1 MSNAITMGIFWHLI
15 GAASAACFY
24 APFKKVKKWSWE
36 TMWSVGGIV
45 SWIIL
50 PWAISALLL
59 PNFWAYYS
67 SFSLSTLLPV
77 FLFGAM
83 WGIGN
88 INYGLTMRYL
98 GMSMGIGIAIG
109 ITLIVGTLMT
119 PIING
124 NFDVLISTEGGRMTL
139 LGVLVAL
146 IGVGIVTRAGQLKE
160 RKMGIKAEEFNL
172 KKGLVLAVMCGIFS
186 AGMSF
191 AMNAAKPMHEAAAA
205 LGVDPLY
212 VALPSYVVIMGGGA
226 IINLGFCFIRLAKV
240 KDLSLKADFSL
251 AKSLIIHNVLL
262 STLAGFVPNTNAR
275 QLKIQQSR
283 SLVFVVKGTRN
294 IFFSDFLVQLQR
306 AATLYGYNGIV
317 SYLDE
322 NANEIDAAE
331 KILREIK
338 PKGIIF
344 LGGSVAN
351 FQRGFDRINV
361 PSVLT
366 TLVTD
371 ELDFPNLSMVGVDDR
386 AAAYTAV
393 DYLIR
398 QGHRKI
404 AVLGGP
410 VTSYPSLMRRKGAQ
424 QAMEDAGILFND
436 KLYGLSNYDFES
448 AYHAMNSLL
457 ARRAEFTALFA
468 MSDVIAFGAIRAL
481 VSAGLRVPEDV
492 SVIGFDGITMS
503 RYCVPVMTTIVQPSE
518 QIALQS
524 IELLVRQIE
533 HGSPAQTVTLQPE
546 LQQGE
551 SVRAI

>member
-1 MSNAITMGIFWHLI
+1 MHTL
-15 GAASAACFY
+15 Y
-24 APFKKVKKWSWE
+24 KV
-36 TMWSVGGIV
+36 
-45 SWIIL
+45 
-50 PWAISALLL
+50 A
-59 PNFWAYYS
+59 F
-67 SFSLSTLLPV
+67 TLLIFCAECAILVSLGTFPTTFPKHFQKV
-77 FLFGAM
+77 RPADMANLTIKDIARISGCSVST
-83 WGIGN
+83 ISRV
-88 INYGLTMRYL
+88 INDRPDVRPETKEHVLKVMR
-98 GMSMGIGIAIG
+98 
-109 ITLIVGTLMT
+109 
-119 PIING
+119 
-124 NFDVLISTEGGRMTL
+124 E
-139 LGVLVAL
+139 
-146 IGVGIVTRAGQLKE
+146 
-160 RKMGIKAEEFNL
+160 
-172 KKGLVLAVMCGIFS
+172 
-186 AGMSF
+186 
-191 AMNAAKPMHEAAAA
+191 
-205 LGVDPLY
+205 
-212 VALPSYVVIMGGGA
+212 
-226 IINLGFCFIRLAKV
+226 
-240 KDLSLKADFSL
+240 
-251 AKSLIIHNVLL
+251 
-262 STLAGFVPNTNAR
+262 AGFVPNTNAR

-322 NANEIDAAE
+322 NANEIDAAK

-410 VTSYPSLMRRKGAQ
+410 VTSYPSLMRRQGAQ
-424 QAMEDAGILFND
+424 QAMEDAGIVFND

>member
-1 MSNAITMGIFWHLI
+1 MHTLYKVVSHLLIFYTECAILMSLGTFPTTFPKH
-15 GAASAACFY
+15 FQ
-24 APFKKVKKWSWE
+24 KVRPADMANLTIKDIARISGCSVSTISRVINDRPDVRPE
-36 TMWSVGGIV
+36 TKEHVLKV
-45 SWIIL
+45 
-50 PWAISALLL
+50 
-59 PNFWAYYS
+59 
-67 SFSLSTLLPV
+67 
-77 FLFGAM
+77 
-83 WGIGN
+83 
-88 INYGLTMRYL
+88 MR
-98 GMSMGIGIAIG
+98 
-109 ITLIVGTLMT
+109 
-119 PIING
+119 
-124 NFDVLISTEGGRMTL
+124 E
-139 LGVLVAL
+139 
-146 IGVGIVTRAGQLKE
+146 
-160 RKMGIKAEEFNL
+160 
-172 KKGLVLAVMCGIFS
+172 
-186 AGMSF
+186 
-191 AMNAAKPMHEAAAA
+191 
-205 LGVDPLY
+205 
-212 VALPSYVVIMGGGA
+212 
-226 IINLGFCFIRLAKV
+226 
-240 KDLSLKADFSL
+240 
-251 AKSLIIHNVLL
+251 
-262 STLAGFVPNTNAR
+262 AGFVPNTNAR

-410 VTSYPSLMRRKGAQ
+410 VTSYPSLMRRQGAQ
-424 QAMEDAGILFND
+424 QAMEDAGIVFND

-503 RYCVPVMTTIVQPSE
+503 RYLSLIH
-518 QIALQS
+518 I
-524 IELLVRQIE
+524 
-533 HGSPAQTVTLQPE
+533 
-546 LQQGE
+546 
-551 SVRAI
+551 

>member
-1 MSNAITMGIFWHLI
+1 MTIKDIARISGCSVSTISRVINDRPDVRPETKEHVL
-15 GAASAACFY
+15 
-24 APFKKVKKWSWE
+24 KV
-36 TMWSVGGIV
+36 
-45 SWIIL
+45 
-50 PWAISALLL
+50 
-59 PNFWAYYS
+59 
-67 SFSLSTLLPV
+67 
-77 FLFGAM
+77 
-83 WGIGN
+83 
-88 INYGLTMRYL
+88 MR
-98 GMSMGIGIAIG
+98 
-109 ITLIVGTLMT
+109 
-119 PIING
+119 
-124 NFDVLISTEGGRMTL
+124 E
-139 LGVLVAL
+139 
-146 IGVGIVTRAGQLKE
+146 
-160 RKMGIKAEEFNL
+160 
-172 KKGLVLAVMCGIFS
+172 
-186 AGMSF
+186 
-191 AMNAAKPMHEAAAA
+191 
-205 LGVDPLY
+205 
-212 VALPSYVVIMGGGA
+212 
-226 IINLGFCFIRLAKV
+226 
-240 KDLSLKADFSL
+240 
-251 AKSLIIHNVLL
+251 
-262 STLAGFVPNTNAR
+262 AGFTPNTNAR

-338 PKGIIF
+338 PKGMIF
-344 LGGSVAN
+344 LGGSVTN
-351 FQRGFDRINV
+351 FQNGFANISV
-361 PSVLT
+361 PSVLA
-366 TLVTD
+366 TLVSN
-371 ELDFPNLSMVGVDDR
+371 ELDFPISRWWVWMTGPQSK
-386 AAAYTAV
+386 AAV
-393 DYLIR
+393 SHLIA

-410 VTSYPSLMRRKGAQ
+410 ATSFPSRMRRLGAQ
-424 QAMEDAGILFND
+424 DAMEDAGLVLDD

-481 VSAGLRVPEDV
+481 VSAGMRVPEDV

-533 HGSPAQTVTLQPE
+533 HGAPAQTVTLQPE

-551 SVRAI
+551 SVCPCRRNDSV

>member
-1 MSNAITMGIFWHLI
+1 MGNMTIKDI
-15 GAASAACFY
+15 ARISGCSVSTISRVINDR
-24 APFKKVKKWSWE
+24 PDVRPE
-36 TMWSVGGIV
+36 T
-45 SWIIL
+45 
-50 PWAISALLL
+50 
-59 PNFWAYYS
+59 
-67 SFSLSTLLPV
+67 
-77 FLFGAM
+77 
-83 WGIGN
+83 
-88 INYGLTMRYL
+88 
-98 GMSMGIGIAIG
+98 
-109 ITLIVGTLMT
+109 
-119 PIING
+119 
-124 NFDVLISTEGGRMTL
+124 
-139 LGVLVAL
+139 
-146 IGVGIVTRAGQLKE
+146 KE
-160 RKMGIKAEEFNL
+160 R
-172 KKGLVLAVMCGIFS
+172 VLEVMR
-186 AGMSF
+186 
-191 AMNAAKPMHEAAAA
+191 E
-205 LGVDPLY
+205 
-212 VALPSYVVIMGGGA
+212 
-226 IINLGFCFIRLAKV
+226 
-240 KDLSLKADFSL
+240 
-251 AKSLIIHNVLL
+251 
-262 STLAGFVPNTNAR
+262 AGFVPNTNAR

-322 NANEIDAAE
+322 NANEIEAAE

-338 PKGIIF
+338 PKGMIF

-351 FQRGFDRINV
+351 FQKGFANISV
-361 PSVLT
+361 PSVL
-366 TLVTD
+366 
-371 ELDFPNLSMVGVDDR
+371 DFSNLSMVGVDDR
-386 AAAYTAV
+386 AAAYQAV
-393 DYLIR
+393 SYLIQ

-410 VTSYPSLMRRKGAQ
+410 ATSYPSMMRRQGAQ
-424 QAMEDAGILFND
+424 QAMEDAGIRFED

-448 AYHAMNSLL
+448 AYHAMNGLL

-533 HGSPAQTVTLQPE
+533 HGAPAQTVTLQPE

-551 SVRAI
+551 SVCPCRRNYSV

>member
-1 MSNAITMGIFWHLI
+1 MGNMTIKDI
-15 GAASAACFY
+15 ARISGCSVSTISRVINDR
-24 APFKKVKKWSWE
+24 PDVRPE
-36 TMWSVGGIV
+36 T
-45 SWIIL
+45 
-50 PWAISALLL
+50 
-59 PNFWAYYS
+59 
-67 SFSLSTLLPV
+67 
-77 FLFGAM
+77 
-83 WGIGN
+83 
-88 INYGLTMRYL
+88 
-98 GMSMGIGIAIG
+98 
-109 ITLIVGTLMT
+109 
-119 PIING
+119 
-124 NFDVLISTEGGRMTL
+124 
-139 LGVLVAL
+139 
-146 IGVGIVTRAGQLKE
+146 KE
-160 RKMGIKAEEFNL
+160 R
-172 KKGLVLAVMCGIFS
+172 VLEVMR
-186 AGMSF
+186 
-191 AMNAAKPMHEAAAA
+191 E
-205 LGVDPLY
+205 
-212 VALPSYVVIMGGGA
+212 
-226 IINLGFCFIRLAKV
+226 
-240 KDLSLKADFSL
+240 
-251 AKSLIIHNVLL
+251 
-262 STLAGFVPNTNAR
+262 AGFVPNTNAR

-294 IFFSDFLVQLQR
+294 IFFSDFLVQLQW

-322 NANEIDAAE
+322 NANEIEAAE

-338 PKGIIF
+338 PKGMIF

-351 FQRGFDRINV
+351 FQKGFANISV

-366 TLVTD
+366 TLVSD
-371 ELDFPNLSMVGVDDR
+371 KLDFPNLSMVGVDDR
-386 AAAYTAV
+386 AAAYQAV
-393 DYLIR
+393 SYLIQ

-410 VTSYPSLMRRKGAQ
+410 ATSYPSMMRRQGAQ
-424 QAMEDAGILFND
+424 QAMEDAGIRFED

-448 AYHAMNSLL
+448 AYHAMNGLL

-481 VSAGLRVPEDV
+481 VSAGFRVPEDV

-533 HGSPAQTVTLQPE
+533 HGTPAQTVTLQPE